1 MVILI
6 VLILLSF
13 VLCASLTSALMPVF
27 ARYLTAQPNERS
39 GHRVP
44 TPQGG
49 GVAVVITT
57 VLCVWFGIVVLNY
70 NVSGLRLHI
79 LAYSV
84 VFLAVVG
91 VLDDKWNVPP
101 LLRLIGQMI
110 SVSAILIWG
119 VDEPNI
125 FTPYVPYWI
134 AFLITVLAGT
144 WFINLVNFMDG
155 VDLIVV
161 GEMVPLTAC
170 IGLLGW
176 LGFLGQLESVVAVAL
191 CGSLLGFALFNWPR
205 AKLFLGD
212 VGSLPIGLIVAW
224 LLYEAAAQGYWVVA
238 VLLPLYF
245 CADATVTAC
254 RRLMNREQLWKAH
267 RTHYYQRAAD
277 NGLSALRISST
288 VFALNLVLCAL
299 AIATVFW
306 PIPVIQGTA
315 VLVGGGLVGICMR
328 SFSKR
333 M

>member
-6 VLILLSF
+6 VIILLSF
-13 VLCASLTSALMPVF
+13 VLCAGLTFAMMPVF

-49 GVAVVITT
+49 GAAVVIVT
-57 VLCVWFGIVVLNY
+57 VLCVWIGIVASDY
-70 NVSGLRLHI
+70 NVNGLRLHI
-79 LAYSV
+79 LACSA
-84 VFLAVVG
+84 VFLAIVG
-91 VLDDKWNVPP
+91 ALDDKWDVPP
-101 LLRLIGQMI
+101 LVRFIGQVAAVAVVLM
-110 SVSAILIWG
+110 WG
-119 VDEPNI
+119 VDGSNI
-125 FTPYVPYWI
+125 LEAYMPYQVV
-134 AFLITVLAGT
+134 FLVTILAGT

-176 LGFLGQLESVVAVAL
+176 FGFLGSLESLVAVAL

-224 LLYEAAAQGYWVVA
+224 LLYETAAQGYWAVA
-238 VLLPLYF
+238 ILLPLYF

-254 RRLMNREQLWKAH
+254 RRLVNREQLWKAH

-277 NGLSALRISST
+277 SGLSALRISST

-306 PIPVIQGTA
+306 PTPVVQVAA
-315 VLVGGGLVGICMR
+315 VVGGGGLVGICMR